1 MEIRI
6 ANQTRSGADVQL
18 WPMEW
23 RALLTAL
30 PRGPDGQRIAAVI
43 RAAPL
48 EGARPVRIA
57 FGTRDLALIEAAA
70 AQV

>member
-1 MEIRI
+1 MEIRL
-6 ANQTRSGADVQL
+6 ANQTRIGADVQL

-43 RAAPL
+43 QAAPL
-48 EGARPVRIA
+48 EVTQPVRIA
-57 FGTRDLALIEAAA
+57 FDTRDLALIEVAA